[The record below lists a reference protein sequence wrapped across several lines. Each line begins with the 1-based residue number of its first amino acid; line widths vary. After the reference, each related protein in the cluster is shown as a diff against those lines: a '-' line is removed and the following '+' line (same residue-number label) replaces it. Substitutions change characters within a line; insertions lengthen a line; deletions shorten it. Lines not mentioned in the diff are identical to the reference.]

1 MTSNERKIIKYLWDT
16 KGRAHIRVVSQNVG
30 FTSDYTRLIC
40 RSLARG
46 GYIQFAGSNE
56 CCLLK
61 KGRSRFK
68 AEEMPTTSEKNLRKS
83 KKKTGFGDA
92 TIASVS
98 SFDELP
104 DVSEKDK
111 EKLVQAGYK
120 TVEDLAEAPISKL
133 IQGIGISL
141 KKAAD
146 WINQA
151 RRQTGAMHDKKVE
164 GKK

>member
-1 MTSNERKIIKYLWDT
+1 MTPNERKIIKYLWAT

-46 GYIQFAGSNE
+46 GYITFAGNSE

-61 KGRSRFK
+61 RGRSRFESVK
-68 AEEMPTTSEKNLRKS
+68 ES
-83 KKKTGFGDA
+83 KKKIRSRDA
-92 TIASVS
+92 PVVS
-98 SFDELP
+98 AFLFDGLP
-104 DVSEKDK
+104 DASDGEK
-111 EKLVQAGYK
+111 EKLASAGYK

-133 IQGIGISL
+133 IQGIGVSL

-151 RRQTGAMHDKKVE
+151 RRLASSPSRSGQTGATHDKKVE